1 MIIVLTNQQNPVAIS
16 RMQSHTRGSVINT
29 PSKHIGFFIVTLATV
44 ACGSSSGPKEC
55 GDEYRNVG
63 GSGEVALADG
73 LSFVDVGVDLTESR
87 KPGRPETQT
96 ARVSVEVYA
105 HRLSDRSMPSDFLRG
120 HITAIEVRDAGTPSR
135 LIKSYV
141 PPNPPLPFLQDFS
154 QSGMIYDWTITVDE
168 ARALFVADQVV
179 IELRTDLAIQP
190 LVRVPLKRS
199 EVVDPLQWSRTT
211 ISGGHC

>member
-1 MIIVLTNQQNPVAIS
+1 MS
-16 RMQSHTRGSVINT
+16 RMQSHTRGSVGTT
-29 PSKHIGFFIVTLATV
+29 PSKRIGFFIVTLATV

-55 GDEYRNVG
+55 GDEYRRVG

-73 LSFVDVGVDLTESR
+73 LSFVDVGVSLTESR

-96 ARVSVEVYA
+96 AGVGVEVYS
-105 HRLSDRSMPSDFLRG
+105 HLLSNRSMPSDFLRG
-120 HITAIEVRDAGTPSR
+120 HLTAIDVRDAGTPSR

-154 QSGMIYDWTITVDE
+154 QSGIYDWSITVDE
-168 ARALFVADQVV
+168 ARARFVADQVV